1 MVEKSKKKKVKKHF
15 LMDAIKAVG
24 GGKEIALAKTKAFG
38 CSIKYP
44 K

>member
-1 MVEKSKKKKVKKHF
+1 MIIQQKEKVKKYY

-24 GGKEIALAKTKAFG
+24 KDKSIDLAETKAFG
-38 CSIKYP
+38 CSIKFP

>member
-1 MVEKSKKKKVKKHF
+1 
-15 LMDAIKAVG
+15 MDAIKAVG
-24 GGKEIALAKTKAFG
+24 GGKEIALAETKAFG